1 MAYKTFANGFPLP
14 ASDLN
19 NYLMNQSVIVFASA
33 AERSS
38 TLTSPTEGM
47 ITYLED
53 TDTVEVYNGSAWT
66 DINDNTAAI
75 PKSTVTAAGDLI
87 VADGASS
94 VTNLGVGANG
104 SLLYS
109 DGTNPSWLANSG
121 TAGDVL
127 QVNATGGL
135 EFVTPSAGGVLEWT
149 SIVSGSIPTGASSA
163 TFSSLGGYDNYL
175 LIITAM
181 RTGAGITPYLE
192 INNTGFTGSKLR
204 IDENSVSDTYFQ
216 FQSGGDISIGQ
227 TQSTGDNVYA
237 TMIVNGASSS
247 SKKSINWQGGT
258 DNTAGNR
265 EKFLGMGLANSTSP
279 LTSMSVVC
287 LGSTITAGTYQI
299 WGA

>member
-53 TDTVEVYNGSAWT
+53 TDTVEVYNGSVWT
-66 DINDNTAAI
+66 DINDNTGAI
-75 PKSTVTAAGDLI
+75 PKSTVTAQGDLI

-109 DGTNPSWLANSG
+109 DGTDPSWLANSG
-121 TAGDVL
+121 TEGDVL

-135 EFVTPSAGGVLEWT
+135 EFATPAGGGGWT
-149 SIVSGSIPTGASSA
+149 LLGSAAMASASTIEITGLDQTYKNLRIETEGMKYNSNTNLFVQLKNNTTNLTSFFTTIRSTAAWQHDQGSFFAWGNA
-163 TFSSLGGYDNYL
+163 TLDSFVDNPL
-175 LIITAM
+175 VWD
-181 RTGAGITPYLE
+181 
-192 INNTGFTGSKLR
+192 INNYAR
-204 IDENSVSDTYFQ
+204 D
-216 FQSGGDISIGQ
+216 DIHKPWI
-227 TQSTGDNVYA
+227 
-237 TMIVNGASSS
+237 I
-247 SKKSINWQGGT
+247 WGGT
-258 DNTAGNR
+258 QFSNSIEG
-265 EKFLGMGLANSTSP
+265 GGLAAGKVNNNLPVNAVSFRT
-279 LTSMSVVC
+279 LTDVFYS
-287 LGSTITAGTYQI
+287 GTLKIY
-299 WGA
+299 GGN